1 MGQGYLRLKLLS
13 IKLNIFTRMEILLIL
28 LVVGTVGSIAIWRN
42 KLPHKPKMILS
53 ALAGTTLIAWFW
65 LMPEGLVYWTVII
78 TVVVLS
84 SLFKLAKTWKNESI
98 KTKER
103 P

>member
-1 MGQGYLRLKLLS
+1 
-13 IKLNIFTRMEILLIL
+13 MEILLIL

-42 KLPHKPKMILS
+42 KLPSTPKMILS
-53 ALAGTTLIAWFW
+53 AVAGATLIAWFW
-65 LMPEGLVYWTVII
+65 LMPEGLIYWRVIV

-84 SLFKLAKTWKNESI
+84 SLFKLLKTWHENI
-98 KTKER
+98 KTKDS